1 MTDVDNNK
9 QKVTRSI
16 KDLEDCEKLD
26 DAELAKIA
34 EARMIDGQKPITISL
49 EDL

>member
-9 QKVTRSI
+9 QKITQST
-16 KDLEDCEKLD
+16 KDLEYCEKLD

-34 EARMIDGQKPITISL
+34 EARMNDGQKPTAISL